1 MARIGVVGFGRRLQ
15 HMVKVTARHDP
26 DLKVVAIVDPAVDAL
41 WAEFPDLLHGA
52 TAYPDVATMLDTANL
67 DGVMVGTRC
76 DLHTPVAVEVLA
88 RNLPLFLEKPVVI
101 SWDQFHHLEAAL
113 SRSTS
118 PTVVG
123 FPLRVSP
130 LCELAARI
138 VRSGALGT
146 LAQVQAV
153 NNVPAY
159 SIGYYMGWMRDE
171 SQTGGLWMQKAT
183 HDFDYLLALLGDG
196 ALAGAPTGVLAMESK
211 MVFRGDNPAGL
222 HCVDCAI
229 KQTCPESPYRPGSA
243 QARSTGRAAASFMC
257 AFATDT
263 GNHDSASA
271 LIRFESGLHAT
282 YTQNF
287 VTRRGAATR
296 GATVIGHDATLSFD
310 WYRDELVVH
319 HHQDGRIERH
329 TYGKGDEGH
338 HGGDDELARD
348 FLRVLEPGAT
358 PDTSRASLAIGLASA
373 RLCLQARDAC
383 SRPSPVATGEGV
395 GRGPY

>member
-15 HMVKVTARHDP
+15 HMVKVVARHDP
-26 DLKVVAIVDPAVDAL
+26 DLRVVAIVDPESDARRN
-41 WAEFPDLLHGA
+41 EFPDLLRDA
-52 TAYPDVATMLDTANL
+52 TGYPDVARMVDGSRL

-88 RNLPLFLEKPVVI
+88 RDLPLFLEKPVAI
-101 SWDQFHHLEAAL
+101 DWDQFHRLEAAHAA
-113 SRSTS
+113 SVS

-138 VRSGALGT
+138 VRSGALGP

-183 HDFDYLLALLGDG
+183 HDFDYLLSLLGDG
-196 ALAGAPTGVLAMESK
+196 DLAGKPAGVLAMESK
-211 MVFRGDNPAGL
+211 MVFRGDHPAGL
-222 HCVDCAI
+222 HCKDCDI
-229 KQTCPESPYRPGSA
+229 RRTCPESPYRPGSA
-243 QARSTGRAAASFMC
+243 QARATSRAAESFMC
-257 AFATDT
+257 AFAEDT

-271 LIRFESGLHAT
+271 LIRFEFGLHAT

-287 VTRRGAATR
+287 VTRRGAAAR
-296 GATVIGHDATLSFD
+296 GATVVGHDATLSFD

-319 HHQDGRIERH
+319 HHRESRVERH
-329 TYGKGDEGH
+329 AYGKGDEGH

-348 FLRVLEPGAT
+348 WVRVLEPGAA
-358 PDTSRASLAIGLASA
+358 PDASRASLAIGLASA
-373 RLCLQARDAC
+373 RLCLQARDAAR
-383 SRPSPVATGEGV
+383 SAP
-395 GRGPY
+395 

>member
-15 HMVKVTARHDP
+15 HMVTVTARHDP
-26 DLKVVAIVDPAVDAL
+26 DLRVVAVVDPAVDAL
-41 WAEFPDLLHGA
+41 RAAFPDILGGA
-52 TAYPDVATMLDTANL
+52 TAYPDVATMLDRATL

-88 RNLPLFLEKPVVI
+88 RNLPLFLEKPVAI
-101 SWDQFHHLEAAL
+101 SWEQFHHLEDAL
-113 SRSTS
+113 TRSTS
-118 PTVVG
+118 RTVVG

-159 SIGYYMGWMRDE
+159 AIGYYMGWMRDE
-171 SQTGGLWMQKAT
+171 AQTGGLWLQKAT
-183 HDFDYLLALLGDG
+183 HDFDYILSLLGDG
-196 ALAGAPTGVLAMESK
+196 AIAGAPTGILAMESK
-211 MVFRGDNPAGL
+211 MVFRGDQPAGL
-222 HCVDCAI
+222 HCVDCAS
-229 KQTCPESPYRPGSA
+229 KRTCPESPYRPGSA
-243 QARSTGRAAASFMC
+243 QARSTSRAAASMQC

-271 LIRFESGLHAT
+271 LIRFASGLHAT

-287 VTRRGAATR
+287 VTRRGAAAR
-296 GATVIGHDATLSFD
+296 GATVIGHDATLTFD
-310 WYRDELVVH
+310 WYRDELAVH
-319 HHQDGRIERH
+319 HHRDGRVERH
-329 TYGKGDEGH
+329 AYGKGDEGH

-348 FLRVLEPGAT
+348 FLQLLEPGA
-358 PDTSRASLAIGLASA
+358 PPHHGGRASLAIGLASA
-373 RLCLQARDAC
+373 RLCLQARDAA
-383 SRPSPVATGEGV
+383 RVSP
-395 GRGPY
+395 